1 MTKTAMALLLLALLA
16 AAQEGPKKEG
26 EAKEPPKPKSIL
38 DGPAGSIEIPSPGIE
53 IQDASVVTGELA
65 RFQGDYKQA
74 KKEKNTEKCAELLL
88 KLGDK
93 DHAKI
98 FKEACK
104 YVRDR
109 DHRIATAA
117 VVAIAR
123 QKSSADAAGK
133 FLQRILGR
141 EKRTNVLC
149 AALVGMGVLEYTKA
163 YDDAKKFFVKD
174 TRELRKA
181 AARYFGYT
189 KAKDAFRLLAEQL
202 DEPIATNP
210 NDPNNPPAS
219 WWEER
224 WKEWKAN
231 EKAVHWALAQLVE
244 GETFETTLE
253 AKKWAEAH
261 GKEHGIEW

>member
-1 MTKTAMALLLLALLA
+1 MTKPAIALLLVAALA
-16 AAQEGPKKEG
+16 AAQEGPKNG
-26 EAKEPPKPKSIL
+26 GDAKADAKPKSIL
-38 DGPAGSIEIPSPGIE
+38 DGLAGDIEIPDPGVE
-53 IQDASVVTGELA
+53 IKDSSVVTGEIA
-65 RFQGDYKQA
+65 RFQTDYKKA
-74 KKEKNTEKCAELLL
+74 KKAKDDKLQAELLL

-104 YVRDR
+104 YVRDKN
-109 DHRIATAA
+109 HRIATAA

-123 QKSSADAAGK
+123 QKSSADEAGK
-133 FLQRILGR
+133 YLNRLLGR
-141 EKRTNVLC
+141 EKRTNILC
-149 AALVGMGVLEYTKA
+149 AAMVGMGVLGYTRA
-163 YDDAKKFFVKD
+163 YDDVKKYFKKD
-174 TRELRKA
+174 MRELRKA

-189 KAKDAFRLLAEQL
+189 KAKAAFRLLAEEL
-202 DEPIATNP
+202 DEPVATNP
-210 NDPNNPPAS
+210 NDPDNPPAS

-224 WKEWKAN
+224 WKAWKAN
-231 EKAVHWALAQLVE
+231 EKAVHWALSQLVE

>member
-1 MTKTAMALLLLALLA
+1 MN
-16 AAQEGPKKEG
+16 QDDKK
-26 EAKEPPKPKSIL
+26 
-38 DGPAGSIEIPSPGIE
+38 
-53 IQDASVVTGELA
+53 
-65 RFQGDYKQA
+65 R
-74 KKEKNTEKCAELLL
+74 AELLL

-93 DHAKI
+93 DHKRI

-109 DHRIATAA
+109 DFRVATAA

-123 QKSSADAAGK
+123 QKSSADDAGK
-133 FLQRILGR
+133 FLARILDR

-149 AALVGMGVLEYTKA
+149 AAMVGMGVLGYTRA
-163 YDDAKKFFVKD
+163 YDEVKKFYRKD
-174 TRELRKA
+174 TGELRKA

-189 KAKDAFRLLAEQL
+189 KAKEAFRMLAEDL
-202 DEPIATNP
+202 AEPVATNP

-224 WKEWKAN
+224 WKAWKAN
-231 EKAVHWALAQLVE
+231 EKAIHWALSQLVE
-244 GETFETTLE
+244 GETFETTAE